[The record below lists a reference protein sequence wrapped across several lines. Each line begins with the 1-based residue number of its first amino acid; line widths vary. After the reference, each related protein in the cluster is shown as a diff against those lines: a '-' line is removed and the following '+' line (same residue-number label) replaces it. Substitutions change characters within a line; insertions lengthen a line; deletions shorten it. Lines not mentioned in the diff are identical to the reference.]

1 VINGLFADGPLTFHG
16 EHYRVEGLDG
26 LPKPVQRPGPT
37 LVLGGG
43 ARRMLGLA
51 GREADVVALNPSLH
65 AGVID
70 ANAGPSATAEATH
83 EKLGWIAEAAGDRYD
98 DLEIQTR
105 VHLVAV
111 TDDRPGLA
119 EAMAPALGVSP
130 QDALDTPHALAGSIE
145 EIADQCVER
154 RERFGISY
162 VTIGVDAYEAFE
174 PVVERL
180 AGT

>member
-1 VINGLFADGPLTFHG
+1 VVKALFADGPATFHG
-16 EHYRVEGLDG
+16 RHYRIDGLDG
-26 LPKPVQRPGPT
+26 LPKPVQRPGPP

-70 ANAGPSATAEATH
+70 ANAGPSATAEATF

-98 DLEIQTR
+98 DLELQTR

-111 TDDRPGLA
+111 TDDRLGLA
-119 EAMAPALGVSP
+119 EALAPALGVSP
-130 QDALDTPHALAGSIE
+130 RDALDTPHALAGTVE
-145 EIADQCVER
+145 EIVEQCVER

-162 VTIGVDAYEAFE
+162 VCVGLDALEAFA
-174 PVVERL
+174 PVVDRL